1 MALIVQKFG
10 GTSVGTLERI
20 QHIAGKIIQTR
31 SQGHEVVV
39 VVSAMSGETDRLINL
54 AKSIHADPE
63 PREYAALLA
72 TGEQVSIALLSMA
85 LMAQGCL
92 ARSYTGSQ
100 VQIHTDN
107 NYKKGRIAAIECQA
121 LRSDLTA
128 GYVPVVA
135 GFQGV
140 AENGDITTLG
150 RGGSD
155 TTAVAIAAALKA
167 DECQIYTDVDGI
179 YTADPKMVPKAG
191 RLDKILFEE
200 MFELSSLGAK
210 VVQQRAVEFA
220 GQYQV
225 PLRVLSSFVDGPGTL
240 VNFMEK
246 NKDQTHV
253 TGIAFSRNEAS
264 FTLHG
269 LSHQP
274 EIIGE
279 ILATLAAQQ
288 IEIDMFQQVPL
299 QNNLDVAFITP
310 REDYAK
316 VLAVLESM
324 KQTMPIGSI
333 IGNQNIA
340 KISLVGVG
348 LRSHPA
354 IISTLFKCFSTQGI
368 KTHLVSTSE
377 IRVSVAVEEND
388 MERGMQAL
396 HTAYGLDET
405 GVIEYQLT

>member
-85 LMAQGCL
+85 LMAQGCP

-107 NYKKGRIAAIECQA
+107 NYKKGRIAAIECQS

-179 YTADPKMVPKAG
+179 YTADPKVVPSAG
-191 RLDKILFEE
+191 RLNTIAFEE

-210 VVQQRAVEFA
+210 VVQQRAIEFA
-220 GQYQV
+220 GLYQV
-225 PLRVLSSFVDGPGTL
+225 PLRVLSSFVDGQGTL
-240 VNFMEK
+240 VSFTEK
-246 NKDQTHV
+246 SKGQTHV
-253 TGIAFSRNEAS
+253 TGIAFSRSEAS
-264 FTLHG
+264 FTVHG

-274 EIIGE
+274 EVIGE
-279 ILATLAAQQ
+279 ILAAMAAQQ
-288 IEIDMFQQVPL
+288 IEIDMFQQVPM
-299 QNNLDVAFITP
+299 QDKLDVAFITS

-316 VLAVLESM
+316 VLAVFDAM
-324 KQTMPIGSI
+324 KQTVPLKSI
-333 IGNQNIA
+333 SGNQNIA

-354 IISTLFKCFSTQGI
+354 IISTLFKCFSAHGI
-368 KTHLVSTSE
+368 KTHLVSASE
-377 IRVSVAVEEND
+377 MRVSVVVEEND
-388 MERGMQAL
+388 MERGMRVL
-396 HTAYGLDET
+396 HTAYGLDEA
-405 GVIEYQLT
+405 GVREFS